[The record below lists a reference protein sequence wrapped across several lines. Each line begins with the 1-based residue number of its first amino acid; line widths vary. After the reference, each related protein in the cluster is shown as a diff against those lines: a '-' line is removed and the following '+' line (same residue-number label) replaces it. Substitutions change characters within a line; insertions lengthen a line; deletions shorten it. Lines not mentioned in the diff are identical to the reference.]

1 MGFMKN
7 FEWLNALIWTVVI
20 AYYFLDLSSLL
31 TVSDNKDNKVIVNV
45 DKKPEKIKE
54 DKDTIKTDW

>member
-1 MGFMKN
+1 MKN